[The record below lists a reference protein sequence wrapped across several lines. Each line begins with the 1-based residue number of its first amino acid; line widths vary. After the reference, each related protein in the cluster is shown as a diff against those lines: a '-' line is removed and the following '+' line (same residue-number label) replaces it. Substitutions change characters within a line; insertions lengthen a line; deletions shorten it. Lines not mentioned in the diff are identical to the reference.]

1 MPTAR
6 AAAAA
11 AQQQHA
17 DVALEMLDDG
27 AAYLQRSLGSTP
39 QQVLSREGGDLL
51 MQQINYL
58 VIAWALEVRA
68 SIDQQTHVFGV
79 LALYLVADFW
89 LALVRWRAE
98 QLASRPEFQR
108 RTLASAVVRAASL
121 AVVFFGF
128 IMVRLVV
135 DTFQR
140 QTQFSRRSTLL
151 NFVFPATLFCLLYI
165 NQTFSSYYSLG
176 PPGPWSDA
184 LEQSWRLRHGNV
196 AMALQQ

>member
-1 MPTAR
+1 
-6 AAAAA
+6 
-11 AQQQHA
+11 
-17 DVALEMLDDG
+17 
-27 AAYLQRSLGSTP
+27 LQRPLGNTP
-39 QQVLSREGGDLL
+39 QQVLARESGDLL

-68 SIDQQTHVFGV
+68 HIDQQTHVFGV
-79 LALYLVADFW
+79 FALYLVADFV
-89 LALVRWRAE
+89 LALVRWRTE
-98 QLASRPEFQR
+98 QLSSRPEFQR
-108 RTLASAVVRAASL
+108 RTLASAVVRGASL

-165 NQTFSSYYSLG
+165 SQTFGSYYSLG
-176 PPGPWSDA
+176 PQGPWSDA

-196 AMALQQ
+196 AMLQ